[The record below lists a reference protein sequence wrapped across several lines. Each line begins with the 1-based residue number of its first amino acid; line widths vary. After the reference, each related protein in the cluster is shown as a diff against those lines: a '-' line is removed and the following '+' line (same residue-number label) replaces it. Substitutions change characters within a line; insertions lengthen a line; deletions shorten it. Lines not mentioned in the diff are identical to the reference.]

1 MMEWTECKNCIYF
14 DECENKEDRDGCYC
28 GEREESLK
36 ETDAHP
42 IKCNK
47 NDFLKQKGKEEI

>member
-28 GEREESLK
+28 GEREESLE
-36 ETDAHP
+36 ETGGRMYDE
-42 IKCNK
+42 NT
-47 NDFLKQKGKEEI
+47 NNN

>member
-28 GEREESLK
+28 GKNIEETC
-36 ETDAHP
+36 EG
-42 IKCNK
+42 C
-47 NDFLKQKGKEEI
+47 